1 MERGL
6 AEGIPSIAAAI
17 LIGGRATRLGGAR
30 KATLTVGGRPIIDR
44 QLEVL
49 RRVAHPIFA
58 VSSATGP
65 GEGGLD
71 LVRDRFQDSG
81 ALGGI
86 YTAIEAS
93 PRDRTLIVAC
103 DMPFLSASFIRFM
116 ASVDADLVIPRG
128 QRGYEPL
135 CAVYSRRCA
144 PAIRARLERGERQ
157 ASTLPEGVTVVEVG
171 PETLAAYDPD
181 GLLFV
186 NVNTPHDYERAN
198 QLLETRSKTSRDRIM
213 DELGP

>member
-1 MERGL
+1 MERSP
-6 AEGIPSIAAAI
+6 AEQIPSIAAAI
-17 LIGGRATRLGGAR
+17 LIGGRATRLGGVR
-30 KATLTVGGRPIIDR
+30 KATLTVGGRSIIDR
-44 QLEVL
+44 QLEIL
-49 RRVAHPIFA
+49 RRVTYPIFA

-65 GEGGLD
+65 DEGGLD
-71 LVRDRFQDSG
+71 LVRDRFEDTG

-103 DMPFLSASFIRFM
+103 DMPFLSAPFITFM

-128 QRGYEPL
+128 PRGHEPL

-157 ASTLPEGVTVVEVG
+157 ASTLPEGVNVVEVG